1 MELGGYHH
9 PGAVQNES
17 FTSQRGVVR
26 ILLYAPP
33 EAVLNPYRH
42 GEVIMIPHGTMLL
55 GDGILFGHIGLHH
68 PRLVVVAGRGAAAGS
83 RLRNATKLRFVLY
96 PAPLGA
102 EDALD

>member
-1 MELGGYHH
+1 MCCGSVPAHYILFKIDLHDLKLVCAILGLRDRRAAPSRRTCRVLPEMELGGYHH

-33 EAVLNPYRH
+33 EAVLNPCRH

-55 GDGILFGHIGLHH
+55 GD
-68 PRLVVVAGRGAAAGS
+68 
-83 RLRNATKLRFVLY
+83 
-96 PAPLGA
+96 
-102 EDALD
+102 